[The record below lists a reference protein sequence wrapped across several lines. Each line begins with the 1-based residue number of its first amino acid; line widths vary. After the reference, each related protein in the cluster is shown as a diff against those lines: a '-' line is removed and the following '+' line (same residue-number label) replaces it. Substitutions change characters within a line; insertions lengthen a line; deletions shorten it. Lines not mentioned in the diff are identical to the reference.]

1 MVEIVTINWWAVL
14 TAVPISMAVGAFWY
28 SPIAFARPWMRLL
41 GKTADDLAG
50 TKGMLVG
57 LSSAAVGA
65 FLTAWVLATVLAFAE
80 TRDATEGMLG
90 AFFCW
95 LGFVAATS
103 FVNDAMSRS
112 SLSLWLI
119 NAGFRLVE
127 FLAMGAVLG
136 AWR

>member
-1 MVEIVTINWWAVL
+1 MVEQVAINWWAVL

-28 SPIAFARPWMRLL
+28 SPIAFGKLWLRRL
-41 GKTADDLAG
+41 GKRAEDFAG
-50 TKGMLVG
+50 AKGMISGYVG
-57 LSSAAVGA
+57 AAVGA

-80 TRDATEGMLG
+80 TVNAMEGVLG

-112 SLSLWLI
+112 SLSLWAI
-119 NAGFRLVE
+119 NAGYRLLE
-127 FLAMGAVLG
+127 FIAIGALLG
-136 AWR
+136 AWQ